1 MKERNRQ
8 QGFKKEKGAI
18 IMNEERISIEDL
30 CQEDLKAGSSAEIR
44 YAHKNDVETPEMR
57 EHYDD
62 WSYSNH
68 Y

>member
-44 YAHKNDVETPEMR
+44 YAHKNDV
-57 EHYDD
+57 
-62 WSYSNH
+62 
-68 Y
+68 